1 MVMKADF
8 IRKDVAES
16 AYKAMQKAAIGLKLE
31 NDNLK
36 KQVEDLKIQILI
48 KEQML
53 REKTK

>member
-1 MVMKADF
+1 MKTDF

-16 AYKAMQKAAIGLKLE
+16 AYKAIQKAAIRLKAE
-31 NDNLK
+31 NDKLK
-36 KQVEDLKIQILI
+36 NQIEDLKIQLLI